1 MKKAVIFVFLW
12 VLFFSCKLDG
22 EGGPPVYSIS
32 DAKGARDGTPVV
44 LEGTI
49 GNFIGDEK
57 WNFSDGTDS
66 IPVEI
71 DAEWWRSPNMLNEG
85 DTVIIYGEVEKELWE
100 MTYIDVDR
108 VTVTEFV

>member
-1 MKKAVIFVFLW
+1 MKKAAIFVFLW
-12 VLFFSCKLDG
+12 ALFFSCKLDG

-32 DAKGARDGTPVV
+32 DAKEARDGMPVV

-49 GNFIGDEK
+49 GDFMGDEK

-71 DAEWWRSPNMLNEG
+71 DAEWWRNPVMLNEG
-85 DTVIIYGEVEKELWE
+85 DRVTIYGEVEKEPRE
-100 MTYIDVDR
+100 RTYIDVDR
-108 VTVTEFV
+108 VAKK